1 MNGFFAFFAK
11 RTMLANVFTIM
22 IILLGLVSLFQIKRD
37 LFPNVDFGETV
48 IVTRYPGAS
57 PEDVELNVT
66 NKIEEELRTISDID
80 NITSYSMEDMS
91 FITVTV
97 DVDAS
102 DKDKTKTD
110 IREAVTRV
118 TDLPAEVTE
127 SPLVTEI
134 SSEIIPIIEIG
145 VAGDLPYDE
154 LRETARLFKKK
165 LENVPGVSSVQD
177 FWYLDPEVRVE
188 ISPDKVKEYQIPLEE
203 IARAIRLRNIRSTG
217 GTFESFTSEKNLVT
231 LAQFRD
237 PQEVE
242 DVIVRS
248 SFDGPTIRISDL
260 GDVRMTFEEPRII
273 SRING
278 IPAIAFSV
286 LKQRSADIIRTSTAI
301 KKFIENEEE
310 FLPDGVQILITND
323 SSLTVRN
330 RFGVVL
336 SNGAIGLALVLILL
350 TIFLEPRTAF
360 WVALSIPV
368 TLMGVVFLMP
378 VAGAYLDVIALTAML
393 IIIGIIVDDGIIVSE
408 NIVSKAE
415 KGLPPLKA
423 ATEGIQQVFK
433 PVLTT
438 MLTTFLAFAPM
449 FFMTGVTGT
458 FVFVIPL
465 IISLA
470 LVISML
476 EVIIALPA
484 HLLHGLGKIK
494 RKQVEGGHWFDPIR
508 KFFRS
513 IIFQILRF
521 RYPFI
526 LLSIFLFAGSVW
538 FAVTHMQFI
547 LFPNTAA
554 DTFGIYIELPIGSS
568 LQMTSGK
575 VKEIE
580 GIIQDLPSDEVES
593 FSTKIGTHGERE
605 PGERDNWATIT
616 VNLVPFAQRDRTA
629 SDIVESLREK
639 TDSLADYQRINF
651 AIEAGGPPVGDP
663 ITIRVVGPDDV
674 MRRALTDSII
684 AYMNDIE
691 GVRDIDRND
700 KLGKEQISLDI
711 DFDELSRLGLT
722 VSDVARTVRIAYDG
736 ELVTS
741 ARLGG
746 EDVFFRLI
754 FPSEVQDDL
763 VMLSDLRVANNQGRL
778 IRLGQVADF
787 TIQPGPANY
796 YHFDGDRTT
805 TVTAD
810 VIPHTVTP
818 VEVTNRV
825 LNHFNLDR
833 DWPGMRLVIGGEAEE
848 TASSFQSLYIA
859 FGIAVIAIYFVLILL
874 FNSFSQP
881 FLVMVAI
888 PFGIIGVVIAFAL
901 HGQPLGFLALMGLVG
916 LGGVAVNDS
925 LVMVDHIN
933 ELMKNKKDESTLCII
948 ANGVANRLRAII
960 MTTLTTVV
968 GLIPLVY
975 GIGGSDPFIAPMAL
989 ALGYGLLFATPLT
1002 IIFVPCLYAVRI
1014 DINNLFARIFKRR

>member
-1 MNGFFAFFAK
+1 
-11 RTMLANVFTIM
+11 MLANVFTIM
-22 IILLGLVSLFQIKRD
+22 IILLGLGSLYQMKRD

-66 NKIEEELRTISDID
+66 NEIEEELRTISDID
-80 NITSYSMEDMS
+80 KITSYSMEDMS

-97 DVDAS
+97 DVNAS
-102 DKDKTKTD
+102 DKEKTKAD

-118 TDLPAEVTE
+118 TNLPEEVTE

-134 SSEIIPIIEIG
+134 STEIIPIIEVGI
-145 VAGDLPYDE
+145 AGNLSYEE
-154 LRETARLFKKK
+154 LREAAKLFKKD
-165 LENVPGVSSVQD
+165 LENVPGVSSVQE
-177 FWYLDPEVRVE
+177 FWYLDPEVRIE
-188 ISPDKVKEYQIPLEE
+188 ISPEKVEEYQIPLEE
-203 IARAIRLRNIRSTG
+203 ISRAIRLRNIRSTG

-231 LAQFRD
+231 LAQFKD
-237 PQEVE
+237 PKEVE

-248 SFDGPTIRISDL
+248 SFDGPALRISDL
-260 GDVRMTFEEPRII
+260 GEVRMTFEEPRII

-278 IPAIAFSV
+278 VPAIAFSV
-286 LKQRSADIIRTSTAI
+286 LKQKSADIIRTSSAI
-301 KKFIENEEE
+301 KKFIEKEKE
-310 FLPDGVQILITND
+310 FLPDGVQVLITND

-336 SNGAIGLALVLILL
+336 TNGAIGLALVLILL
-350 TIFLEPRTAF
+350 TVFLEPRTAF

-393 IIIGIIVDDGIIVSE
+393 IVIGIIVDDGIIVSE

-415 KGLPPLKA
+415 QGFPPLQA

-449 FFMTGVTGT
+449 FFMSGVTGT
-458 FVFVIPL
+458 FVFIIPL
-465 IISLA
+465 VISLA
-470 LVISML
+470 LLVSL
-476 EVIIALPA
+476 FEVIIALPA

-494 RKQVEGGHWFDPIR
+494 RKQTEGGHWFDPIR
-508 KFFRS
+508 KIFRS

-526 LLSIFLFAGSVW
+526 LLSIVLFVGSVW
-538 FAVTHMQFI
+538 FAVTNMQFI

-554 DTFGIYIELPIGSS
+554 DTFDIYVDLPVGSS
-568 LQMTSGK
+568 LQMTSEK
-575 VKEIE
+575 IREIE
-580 GIIQDLPSDEVES
+580 RIIEDLPDEEVAS
-593 FSTKIGTHGERE
+593 FSAKIGTHGERE

-616 VNLVPFAQRDRTA
+616 VNLVPYARRDRTA
-629 SDIVESLREK
+629 SEIVENLREK
-639 TDSLADYQRINF
+639 TDSLSGYQKINF
-651 AIEAGGPPVGDP
+651 AIQAGGPPVGDP
-663 ITIRVVGPDDV
+663 ITIRVVGSDDEI
-674 MRRALTDSII
+674 RRALTDSII
-684 AYMNDIE
+684 TYMDGIE

-700 KLGKEQISLDI
+700 KLGKDQISLDI
-711 DFDELSRLGLT
+711 DYAALSRLGLT

-741 ARLGG
+741 ARLGD
-746 EDVFFRLI
+746 EDVFFRLT
-754 FPSEVQDDL
+754 FPPRVQDEMD
-763 VMLSDLRVANNQGRL
+763 MLSELRVANNQGRL

-787 TIQPGPANY
+787 DIQPGPANY

-810 VIPHTVTP
+810 VIPRTATP
-818 VEVTNRV
+818 VGVTTEV
-825 LNHFNLDR
+825 LQHFNLDK

-925 LVMVDHIN
+925 LVMVSHIN
-933 ELMKNKKDESTLCII
+933 DLMMNKKDESNLCII
-948 ANGVANRLRAII
+948 ANGVADRLRAII

-1002 IIFVPCLYAVRI
+1002 IIFVPCLYAVRM
-1014 DINNLFARIFKRR
+1014 DINSLFARIFRKRQST

>member
-22 IILLGLVSLFQIKRD
+22 IVLLGLGSLFQIKRD

-66 NKIEEELRTISDID
+66 NEIEEELRTVSDID
-80 NITSYSMEDMS
+80 KITSYSMEDMS

-102 DKDKTKTD
+102 DKDKTKSD

-118 TDLPAEVTE
+118 TNLPAEVTE

-134 SSEIIPIIEIG
+134 SSEIIPIIEVGI
-145 VAGDLPYDE
+145 AGDLPYEE

-165 LENVPGVSSVQD
+165 LENVPGVSSVQE
-177 FWYLDPEVRVE
+177 FWYLDPEVRIE
-188 ISPDKVKEYQIPLEE
+188 ISPEKIEEYQIPLEE
-203 IARAIRLRNIRSTG
+203 VARSIQLRNIRSTG

-231 LAQFRD
+231 LAQFKNPD
-237 PQEVE
+237 EVK

-248 SFDGPTIRISDL
+248 SFDGPTLKISDI
-260 GDVRMTFEEPRII
+260 GDVKMTFEEPRII

-278 IPAIAFSV
+278 IPAITFSV
-286 LKQRSADIIRTSTAI
+286 LKQRSADIIRTDDAV
-301 KKFIENEEE
+301 KKFIEKEKE
-310 FLPDGVQILITND
+310 FLPEGVQVLTTND
-323 SSLTVRN
+323 SSFYVRN

-368 TLMGVVFLMP
+368 TLMGIVFLMP
-378 VAGAYLDVIALTAML
+378 IAGAYLDVIALTAML
-393 IIIGIIVDDGIIVSE
+393 IVIGIIVDDGIIVSE

-415 KGLPPLKA
+415 KGLPPLQA
-423 ATEGIQQVFK
+423 ATEGIKQVIK

-449 FFMTGVTGT
+449 FFMKGVTGT
-458 FVFVIPL
+458 FVSIIPLVITLAL
-465 IISLA
+465 IIS
-470 LVISML
+470 MF
-476 EVIIALPA
+476 EVVIALPA
-484 HLLHGLGKIK
+484 HLLHGLGKI
-494 RKQVEGGHWFDPIR
+494 RKKQTQGGHWFDPIR
-508 KFFRS
+508 KLFRG
-513 IIFQILRF
+513 IIFHVLRF
-521 RYPFI
+521 RYLFI
-526 LLSIFLFAGSVW
+526 LLSIVLFVGSVW
-538 FAVTHMQFI
+538 FAVTNMEFI
-547 LFPNTAA
+547 LFPNTTANV
-554 DTFGIYIELPIGSS
+554 FNIYVDLPTGSS
-568 LQMTSGK
+568 LQMTSEK

-580 GIIQDLPSDEVES
+580 GIIQDIEAEELSS
-593 FSTKIGTHGERE
+593 FSTKVGTHGERE

-616 VNLVPFAQRDRTA
+616 VDLVPFAERDRNASDIIEYLRDRT
-629 SDIVESLREK
+629 
-639 TDSLADYQRINF
+639 DSLSGFERITY
-651 AIEAGGPPVGDP
+651 AIDGGGPPVGDP
-663 ITIRVVGPDDV
+663 ITIRVVGSDDGL
-674 MRRALTDSII
+674 RRSLTDSII
-684 AYMNDIE
+684 SYMGGIE

-700 KLGKEQISLDI
+700 KLGKDQISLDI
-711 DFDELSRLGLT
+711 DYAELSRLGMT

-741 ARLGG
+741 ARLGE
-746 EDVFFRLI
+746 EDVFFRLT
-754 FPSEVQDDL
+754 FPPRVQDEMD
-763 VMLSDLRVANNQGRL
+763 MLSELRVANNQGRL

-787 TIQPGPANY
+787 DIQPGPANY

-810 VIPHTVTP
+810 VIPRTATP
-818 VEVTNRV
+818 VGVTTEV
-825 LNHFNLDR
+825 LQHFNLDK

-925 LVMVDHIN
+925 LVMVSHIN
-933 ELMKNKKDESTLCII
+933 DLMMNKKDESNLCII
-948 ANGVANRLRAII
+948 ANGVADRLRAII

-1002 IIFVPCLYAVRI
+1002 IVFVPCLYAVRM
-1014 DINNLFARIFKRR
+1014 DINNLFARIFRRR